1 MSISNNTE
9 NAWNNTEEE
18 SAPTIEDPIERI
30 EDPIERIEDPI
41 ERIVIENTPVVDSIS
56 DIKEENIEEI
66 NEIGLPIDSD
76 LTESESIVIVDPSD
90 NAVETE
96 NKPTSPTSS
105 LNSIIQ
111 KIKDLPNYLHK
122 KLNLRCALCSSV

>member
-1 MSISNNTE
+1 MSLVNNTD
-9 NAWNNTEEE
+9 NTWKNTEED
-18 SAPTIEDPIERI
+18 SAPTIEEPIERLEVQI
-30 EDPIERIEDPI
+30 EQ
-41 ERIVIENTPVVDSIS
+41 IVSENTPLVDSIS

-76 LTESESIVIVDPSD
+76 LTESEPIVIVEPS
-90 NAVETE
+90 NITVETE
-96 NKPTSPTSS
+96 NKPIST

-122 KLNLRCALCSSV
+122 KLNLKCALCSSV

>member
-1 MSISNNTE
+1 MSRINDTDNT
-9 NAWNNTEEE
+9 WKNTEED
-18 SAPTIEDPIERI
+18 SAPTIEEPIERLEVQI
-30 EDPIERIEDPI
+30 EQ
-41 ERIVIENTPVVDSIS
+41 IVSENTPLVDYIS

-76 LTESESIVIVDPSD
+76 LTESEPFVIVEPS
-90 NAVETE
+90 NITVETE
-96 NKPTSPTSS
+96 NKPIST

-122 KLNLRCALCSSV
+122 KLNVKCALCSSV